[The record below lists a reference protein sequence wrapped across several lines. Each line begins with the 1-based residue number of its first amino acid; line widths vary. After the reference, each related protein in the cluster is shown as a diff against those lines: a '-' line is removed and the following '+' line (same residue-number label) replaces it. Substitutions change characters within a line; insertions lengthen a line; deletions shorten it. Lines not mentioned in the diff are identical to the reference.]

1 MVLSQKSVLGSLAGV
16 TRRVTLITNPT
27 YSTSTGS
34 WLVNGLDADNQ
45 QWQID
50 LTVLPP
56 GITQDLIKA
65 GQQWFIERTTT
76 YNRLTLFV
84 GEMAIKT
91 SKLPGFHGRFY
102 STTSQSTTA
111 NTPTLVSF
119 NATEDNLG
127 FRLASNTEIIVEN
140 TGVYYIHFRLQA
152 SSTTS
157 AAQTINS
164 WYRLNG
170 TDVAYSA
177 NEITLTGN
185 GLALISRNEMLNLNT
200 NDILQI
206 VWAAS
211 TSNVSLT
218 TQPAQT
224 IPFTMPGVPAMA
236 VSILQL

>member
-1 MVLSQKSVLGSLAGV
+1 M
-16 TRRVTLITNPT
+16 
-27 YSTSTGS
+27 
-34 WLVNGLDADNQ
+34 
-45 QWQID
+45 
-50 LTVLPP
+50 
-56 GITQDLIKA
+56 
-65 GQQWFIERTTT
+65 
-76 YNRLTLFV
+76 
-84 GEMAIKT
+84 
-91 SKLPGFHGRFY
+91 
-102 STTSQSTTA
+102 
-111 NTPTLVSF
+111 
-119 NATEDNLG
+119 G
-127 FRLASNTEIIVEN
+127 FRLGGNTEIIVEN

-170 TDVAYSA
+170 TDLAYSA
-177 NEITLTGN
+177 NENTLTGN

-218 TQPAQT
+218 TQAAQT
-224 IPFTMPGVPAMA
+224 VPFAMPGVPSMA

>member
-1 MVLSQKSVLGSLAGV
+1 MVLNQRSVLGSMAGV
-16 TRRVTLITNPT
+16 TRRVTLMTNPT
-27 YSTSTGS
+27 YSNSTGS

-91 SKLPGFHGRFY
+91 SRLPGFHGRFY
-102 STTSQSTTA
+102 STVNQTTVA
-111 NTPTLVSF
+111 NTPTIVSF
-119 NATEDNLG
+119 NTSEENLG
-127 FRLASNTEIIVEN
+127 FHLSGNTEIIVEN
-140 TGVYYIHFRLQA
+140 TGVYYIHFRLQI

-157 AAQTINS
+157 SAQTINS

-170 TDVAYSA
+170 VDLAYSA
-177 NEITLTGN
+177 NENTLTGN

-200 NDILQI
+200 NDTLQI
-206 VWAAS
+206 VWATS
-211 TSNVSLT
+211 TSNASLAA
-218 TQPAQT
+218 QSAQT
-224 IPFTMPGVPAMA
+224 LPFAMPGVPSMA